1 MNSLEMEA
9 CALLAVAVAAVGLVL
24 TWMVLNGHC

>member
-1 MNSLEMEA
+1 MNNLEMEA
-9 CALLAVAVAAVGLVL
+9 CALLAVAAAVVGFAL